1 MKLTIVTPEK
11 PIFDDEVVSVSLPTL
26 DGEITV
32 LDHHV
37 PLITQILPGEL
48 TISHK
53 NGKKDYFATGGG
65 FAEITSEQV
74 SLLTD
79 LAENERE
86 INENAVEEARKR
98 AKAALQ
104 KRELLSEEEI
114 AITEANLLK
123 SLAQLRVKRR
133 HHSRLP
139 ITATS

>member
-11 PIFDDEVVSVSLPTL
+11 PVFVDEVTAVSLPTL

-53 NGKKDYFATGGG
+53 TGKKEYFATGGG
-65 FAEITSEQV
+65 FAEITGLQV
-74 SLLTD
+74 SVLTD

-86 INENAVEEARKR
+86 INERAVEEARKR
-98 AKAALQ
+98 AEEALK

-114 AITEANLLK
+114 ALTEAQLLK

-133 HHSRLP
+133 HRTPSL
-139 ITATS
+139 